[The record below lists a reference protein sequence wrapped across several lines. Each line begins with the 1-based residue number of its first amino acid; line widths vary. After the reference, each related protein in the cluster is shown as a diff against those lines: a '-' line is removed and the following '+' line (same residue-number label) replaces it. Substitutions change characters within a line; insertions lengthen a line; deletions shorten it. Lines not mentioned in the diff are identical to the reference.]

1 MSTLVS
7 RRSFGRALAGAGLV
21 AAGVGLG
28 TASATASAT
37 ASSDWMGGLPDS
49 TLLSRIS
56 MPGTHGSAT
65 RVGGPAVANQDLT
78 VAEQLNVG
86 VRFLDARC
94 RLING
99 SFAMHHGAYYQN
111 LMFGD
116 VLNQCAAFLSS
127 HPSETVLM
135 RVKQEYSGES
145 DAAFGAVFANYQ
157 RRWPNLMKTDAHI
170 PALSQSRGKVVVI
183 ADNGGVPGIRWGG
196 LDIADDYDI
205 GTIFDL
211 YYRKWPG
218 VQRHLDAARTANS
231 TNLFITF
238 TSSWGWGLWPR
249 DAANAIAPKVSGYL
263 GALNRQM
270 VGVVPMDFMTAT
282 KASQVY
288 RLNF

>member
-1 MSTLVS
+1 MDALIS
-7 RRSFGRALAGAGLV
+7 RRTFGRAVVGAGLV
-21 AAGVGLG
+21 TAGVSLS
-28 TASATASAT
+28 TATASA

-78 VAEQLNVG
+78 VAEQLQVG

-94 RLING
+94 RLISG

-116 VLNQCAAFLSS
+116 VVNQCAAFLSS
-127 HPSETVLM
+127 HPSETILM
-135 RVKQEYSGES
+135 RVKQEYSSDS
-145 DAAFGAVFANYQ
+145 DAAFGAVFADYQ
-157 RRWPNLMKTDAHI
+157 RRWPTLMKTDAHI
-170 PALSQSRGKVVVI
+170 PTLGQSRGRVVVI
-183 ADNGGVPGIRWGG
+183 SDNGGVPGIGWGG

-205 GTIFDL
+205 PTIFDL
-211 YYRKWPG
+211 YSRKWPG
-218 VQRHLDAARTANS
+218 VRRHLDAARTANS
-231 TNLFITF
+231 SNLFITF
-238 TSSWGWGLWPR
+238 TSSWGWALWPR

-263 GALNRQM
+263 GALNRQL
-270 VGVVPMDFMTAT
+270 VGVVPMDFMTAA
-282 KASQVY
+282 KASQIY